1 MHQEEPEFPPVDPK
15 PGPPRGASRDANEA
29 WSITGYLI
37 SGMVVY
43 GFVGWLLVRW
53 TGWTL
58 LFPVFL
64 ILGIVVA
71 FYLIWIRY
79 LRDPRQ

>member
-1 MHQEEPEFPPVDPK
+1 MHQEEPESTPVDPQS
-15 PGPPRGASRDANEA
+15 GPPRATRDANEA
-29 WSITGYLI
+29 WSIVSYLI

-53 TGWTL
+53 TGVTL

-64 ILGIVVA
+64 LIGIVVA

>member
-1 MHQEEPEFPPVDPK
+1 MTQERPESQPVDPA
-15 PGPPRGASRDANEA
+15 PGPPRASRDANEA
-29 WSITGYLI
+29 WSILSYLI
-37 SGMVVY
+37 SGMAFW
-43 GFVGWLLVRW
+43 GFVGWALVRW

-64 ILGIVVA
+64 IFGILVA

-79 LRDPRQ
+79 LREPRQ